1 MKRSLIL
8 VVLAVAIPAATVFA
22 QHATPSH
29 QRQAEVAQ
37 RGADVM
43 PFDLAA
49 TTHVFS
55 KTKGGGIQR
64 VIAKRLNDKAQI
76 KLVRQHL
83 RDIQQ
88 QFKAGDFAGPSH
100 IHGEDMPGLS
110 TLREAR
116 PGQISIAYR
125 DIKGGAELQ
134 YHAADAKLTTALH
147 QWFDAQLSD
156 HGDDATDGNHQLH
169 HHHDQHRH

>member
-1 MKRSLIL
+1 MKRSLAF
-8 VVLAVAIPAATVFA
+8 VVLAVAVPGATVFA
-22 QHATPSH
+22 QHVTSSH

-37 RGADVM
+37 RGADIM

-49 TTHVFS
+49 TTHVFA
-55 KTKGGGIQR
+55 KTKDGGIQR
-64 VIAKRLNDKAQI
+64 VIAKRRNDSAQI

-88 QFKAGDFAGPSH
+88 QFRAGDFAGPSH

-110 TLREAR
+110 TLREAG
-116 PGQISIAYR
+116 PAQVSITYR

-134 YHAADAKLTTALH
+134 YQTADAKLTAALH

-156 HGDDATDGNHQLH
+156 HGEDAMDGNHQLH
-169 HHHDQHRH
+169 RHHDQHRH

>member
-1 MKRSLIL
+1 MIL
-8 VVLAVAIPAATVFA
+8 LALAIATPVATVFA
-22 QHATPSH
+22 QHDTSSH
-29 QRQAEVAQ
+29 QRKSEVAQ

-49 TTHVFS
+49 TTHVFT
-55 KTKGGGIQR
+55 KTNNGGIQR
-64 VIAKRLNDKAQI
+64 VIAKHPNDQAQI

-88 QFKAGDFAGPSH
+88 QFKAGDFSGPLH

-110 TLREAR
+110 KLREAK

-125 DIKGGAELQ
+125 EISGGAELR
-134 YHAADAKLTTALH
+134 YRLVDAKLTAALH

-156 HGDDATDGNHQLH
+156 HGHDAMDGNHQLH
-169 HHHDQHRH
+169 RHHDQHRH

>member
-1 MKRSLIL
+1 MKRSLIF
-8 VVLAVAIPAATVFA
+8 VVLAAAVPGATVFA
-22 QHATPSH
+22 QHATSVH

-49 TTHVFS
+49 TTHIFT
-55 KTKGGGIQR
+55 KTKDGGIQR
-64 VIAKRLNDKAQI
+64 VITKRRNDNAQV

-88 QFKAGDFAGPSH
+88 QFKAGDFSGPSH
-100 IHGEDMPGLS
+100 IHGQNMPGLS

-116 PGQISIAYR
+116 PGQISISYR

-134 YHAADAKLTTALH
+134 YHTAETKFTAALH

-156 HGDDATDGNHQLH
+156 HGNDATDGNRQLH
-169 HHHDQHRH
+169 HHHGQHRR